1 MNKNDDLTPPLFNTW
16 AVKDTGFE
24 EGSKLTP
31 RSLDWT
37 EVLLGEN
44 TRRCNSKAFKNSR
57 ILEQGKA
64 CVKYYRV
71 MYKLD
76 EKIERPNHIKVP
88 KAEKRKAQNRK
99 RTLQRRERDRRLRE
113 EARQQEAR
121 QQETEASTSTQ

>member
-16 AVKDTGFE
+16 GVKDTGFE

-31 RSLDWT
+31 RSSDWT
-37 EVLLGEN
+37 EVLFGEN
-44 TRRCNSKAFKNSR
+44 TRRCNSKAFKSSR
-57 ILEQGKA
+57 IVGQGKA

-71 MYKLD
+71 MYELE
-76 EKIERPNHIKVP
+76 EKTERPKHIKVP
-88 KAEKRKAQNRK
+88 KAVKRKAQNRK

-121 QQETEASTSTQ
+121 QQETETN